1 MNKME
6 SLYGRFSRKV
16 INHSKAILVLWGLI
30 FIGSLLLTPVF
41 FSRLTPPQLVVEGS
55 PSYMAEKLWE
65 KEFAGQIEEQ
75 AILVFHSDR
84 YVMESPIYKQT
95 VDKVLRKV
103 GVLHG
108 VYQIVSPYD
117 ELSLTAVPYSTDGH
131 TSYAVLLLEA
141 DGKAALKISGEIKKI
156 LAENKGLEMY
166 LTGKTAAVQDLSAM
180 VKKDLTQAERTALP
194 VVLIILLFV
203 FGSVTAALIP
213 ILLGIAGVFISFGI
227 LALLGIENIDMFVP
241 SVVSM
246 IGLGLGIDY
255 SLFILMRYKEECRT
269 ASRAEALVRSMAT
282 SGKSVIM
289 SGLTVMS
296 SLAGLL
302 LIKASLFFNIAIG
315 TFMTI
320 GVLLALSVTF
330 LPALLHIL
338 GGRIDYLPI
347 RRKKRYEQR
356 HRLYR
361 WTKHIMAKPGLYLG
375 GSLFLLFIMMLPA
388 FSLHLKTDISDKAL
402 EEYSSGK
409 GNALLEKNISSGI
422 YAPVYFIYQSEEGQ
436 LTDVDLDRM
445 AQMTAELKGESSVAN
460 VISVTDILMDLMGV
474 VSAEG
479 LQELA
484 AMADDQGMFSML
496 VNKDLSMSPIMIT
509 LKNAPDDPAS
519 VQFIKTLRERYGE
532 EMMHNK
538 VYIGG
543 MASMIADI
551 HRETMNK
558 TPAAACL
565 ILAIS
570 FLLLTRAFRSLLIP
584 LKAIALNLVCILA
597 SIGAAVLVFQYGWG
611 EQLFSFEATGYV
623 QSYLPVLSFAILF
636 GLSMDYEVFLVSRIR
651 EERERGMLEEE
662 AIAKGIEYTGPF
674 ITQAALIMMVVFLAF
689 LFTHMLEVKQLGFM
703 LFVAVLLDATIIRL
717 ILVPIML
724 KLMGKWNW
732 WIPKRRE
739 S

>member
-302 LIKASLFFNIAIG
+302 
-315 TFMTI
+315 
-320 GVLLALSVTF
+320 
-330 LPALLHIL
+330 
-338 GGRIDYLPI
+338 
-347 RRKKRYEQR
+347 
-356 HRLYR
+356 
-361 WTKHIMAKPGLYLG
+361 
-375 GSLFLLFIMMLPA
+375 
-388 FSLHLKTDISDKAL
+388 
-402 EEYSSGK
+402 
-409 GNALLEKNISSGI
+409 
-422 YAPVYFIYQSEEGQ
+422 
-436 LTDVDLDRM
+436 
-445 AQMTAELKGESSVAN
+445 
-460 VISVTDILMDLMGV
+460 
-474 VSAEG
+474 
-479 LQELA
+479 
-484 AMADDQGMFSML
+484 
-496 VNKDLSMSPIMIT
+496 
-509 LKNAPDDPAS
+509 
-519 VQFIKTLRERYGE
+519 
-532 EMMHNK
+532 
-538 VYIGG
+538 
-543 MASMIADI
+543 
-551 HRETMNK
+551 
-558 TPAAACL
+558 
-565 ILAIS
+565 
-570 FLLLTRAFRSLLIP
+570 
-584 LKAIALNLVCILA
+584 
-597 SIGAAVLVFQYGWG
+597 
-611 EQLFSFEATGYV
+611 
-623 QSYLPVLSFAILF
+623 
-636 GLSMDYEVFLVSRIR
+636 
-651 EERERGMLEEE
+651 
-662 AIAKGIEYTGPF
+662 
-674 ITQAALIMMVVFLAF
+674 
-689 LFTHMLEVKQLGFM
+689 
-703 LFVAVLLDATIIRL
+703 
-717 ILVPIML
+717 
-724 KLMGKWNW
+724 
-732 WIPKRRE
+732 
-739 S
+739 